1 MSPLNFAVVAQPEQ
15 AEPLEA
21 FCALLQASTGI
32 RLRSTIMEA
41 YPKMV
46 DAVASGSVDA
56 VWAPPLVAVDLE
68 DRGAARPIAVVER
81 SLRAGYYCALF
92 VHPKSAIRKVEDLKG
107 ARAGWVSKE
116 SASGYVV
123 PRWHLRSSGHDLKAL
138 FGEEVFFDG
147 HEAVTRAVLDGA
159 VDTGASHV
167 GLDAVTQ
174 ELSHA
179 PWIHMGL
186 RPGAVRVILLVGPI
200 PGDVIMVSTKVPQAV
215 AQSLTGALLSIGRAD
230 ETRTLFEASR
240 FEPVAEGHLSM
251 LRQLS
256 RFRETEGGPES

>member
-1 MSPLNFAVVAQPEQ
+1 MSALNFAVVARPEQ
-15 AEPLEA
+15 AQPLEA

-32 RLRSTIMEA
+32 ELRSTIMDT

-46 DAVASGSVDA
+46 EGVTKGTVDA

-68 DRGAARPIAVVER
+68 DRGAARSIVVVER
-81 SLRAGYYCALF
+81 SMRSGYYCALF
-92 VHPKSAIRKVEDLKG
+92 VHPKSPIRRVEDLKG
-107 ARAGWVSKE
+107 ASAGWVSKD

-138 FGEEVFFDG
+138 FDKESFFDE
-147 HEAVTRAVLDGA
+147 HEAVTRAVLDRT

-167 GLDAVTQ
+167 GLDAVTH

-186 RPGAVRVILLVGPI
+186 QPGAVRVILLVGPI
-200 PGDVIMVSTKVPQAV
+200 PGDVIMVSTKLPHAV
-215 AQSLTGALLSIGRAD
+215 ARSLTGALLSIGRAS
-230 ETRTLFEASR
+230 ETQTLFEASR

-251 LRQLS
+251 LRRLS